1 MIRALNTFYRF
12 KFKLRTNVR
21 AFESLIV
28 TNIFVHKKKKKK
40 EKKIEKRIADPII
53 NDIVGLD
60 RRTRIIRLDFY
71 RTKRRYCRIV
81 RPLIGI

>member
-28 TNIFVHKKKKKK
+28 TNIFVHKKKK
-40 EKKIEKRIADPII
+40 EKKIEKRIA
-53 NDIVGLD
+53 GL
-60 RRTRIIRLDFY
+60 
-71 RTKRRYCRIV
+71 
-81 RPLIGI
+81 